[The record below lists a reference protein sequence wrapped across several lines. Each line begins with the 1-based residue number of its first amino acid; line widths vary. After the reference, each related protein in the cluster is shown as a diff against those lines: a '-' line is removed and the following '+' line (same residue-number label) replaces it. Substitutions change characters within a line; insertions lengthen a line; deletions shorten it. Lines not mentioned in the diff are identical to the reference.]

1 MATKPQ
7 TKEDASTRSAQS
19 LILVFN
25 LADILIRRT
34 GIDMLGHP

>member
-7 TKEDASTRSAQS
+7 TKED
-19 LILVFN
+19 LILVFD

-34 GIDMLGHP
+34 GIGMLGHP